1 MKAYLVTTM
10 RESSGYLEDQG
21 WDQTAKLM
29 TLAADEIERLNA
41 RIRELETQLGTVG
54 DETSP
59 HAPEASNQNSEPLA
73 AISSRR

>member
-1 MKAYLVTTM
+1 MKAYLVTAM

-29 TLAADEIERLNA
+29 TLAALEIERLNA
-41 RIRELETQLGTVG
+41 RIRELEAHLGPPG
-54 DETSP
+54 DESNL
-59 HAPEASNQNSEPLA
+59 HAPEASNQNSEPVA

>member
-1 MKAYLVTTM
+1 MKAYLVTAM

-29 TLAADEIERLNA
+29 TLAAHEIERLNA
-41 RIRELETQLGTVG
+41 RIRELEAHLGTLG
-54 DETSP
+54 DEP
-59 HAPEASNQNSEPLA
+59 NLHAPEASNQNGEPVA